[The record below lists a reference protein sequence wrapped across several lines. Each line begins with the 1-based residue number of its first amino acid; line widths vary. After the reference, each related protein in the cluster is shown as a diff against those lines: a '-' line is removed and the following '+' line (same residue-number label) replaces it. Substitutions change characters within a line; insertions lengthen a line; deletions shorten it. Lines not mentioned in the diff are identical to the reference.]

1 MNDAELID
9 ALKRDLKPSRPR
21 LSLLLVG
28 ALWLCSSVLWV
39 SGVGLSLGPM
49 RPGVAESLAQHPLF
63 LLEMLLGAGAV
74 LTLAASAFRAA
85 VPGRRGRGLE
95 LVGLGLLVSWVGF
108 FLLGDVVV
116 VLEPSMLGKREH
128 CELEAYLL
136 GLPPALL
143 LLVLQHRRYP
153 LEPARAALLGTT
165 AAALLPALFMQLGC
179 MYEPSHIL
187 THHVAPVAVTAL
199 VLTAAVKL
207 WPRRRARV

>member
-1 MNDAELID
+1 MNDAELINT
-9 ALKRDLKPSRPR
+9 LKRDLRPSPPR
-21 LSLLLVG
+21 MSLMLVG
-28 ALWLCSSVLWV
+28 ALWLCASVLWV
-39 SGVGLSLGPM
+39 SGVGLTLGPL
-49 RPGVAESLAQHPLF
+49 RPGVAATLTQHPLF

-74 LTLAASAFRAA
+74 LALAGSALRAA
-85 VPGRRGRGLE
+85 IPGRRWRVME
-95 LVGLGLLVSWVGF
+95 LLGLGLLVAWVGM

-128 CELEAYLL
+128 CEFEAYLL

-153 LEPARAALLGTT
+153 LEPGRAALLGTT

-187 THHVAPVAVTAL
+187 SHHVAPVAVTAL
-199 VLTAAVKL
+199 ALTVAVKV
-207 WPRRRARV
+207 WSRRRRS